1 MTLKLLSTG
10 RCMPPTVV
18 TNKDFEET
26 LDTSDEWIVRRTG
39 IRERRLCKDESL
51 LDIALG
57 AAKNAI
63 ASAPESGGEL
73 PLVDMIIATSAS
85 LEYHFPPLACQIGT
99 ALGLNGPFCLDVG
112 ATCSGFVYG
121 LDIAA
126 HYLNAGSAERVLVV
140 SAEKLSSVTDF
151 TDRSTC
157 ILFGDG
163 AAAAVVGKGD
173 KPYFSHLACS
183 ADPENCL
190 YAHSGGKMVMKGSG
204 VYKFAVSA
212 APRVVEAVLKKASLR
227 FRDID
232 WFVLHQANIRIIE
245 SIINRLDLDPAKVPI
260 TLDKYANPSSVT
272 IPLTLD
278 LMREDGRL
286 KPGQKILIAGFGA
299 GLTYGASILEV

>member
-1 MTLKLLSTG
+1 MTLKILSTG
-10 RCMPPTVV
+10 RGMPPTVV
-18 TNKDFEET
+18 TNKDYEKT
-26 LDTSDEWIVRRTG
+26 LDTTDEWIVKRTG
-39 IRERRLCKDESL
+39 IRERRLCKDEPL
-51 LDIALG
+51 LELALG
-57 AAKNAI
+57 AANA
-63 ASAPESGGEL
+63 ALGSAPERGGER
-73 PLVDMIIATSAS
+73 PPVDMVIATSAS

-99 ALGLNGPFCLDVG
+99 ALGLNGPFCLDIG

-163 AAAAVVGKGD
+163 AAAVVAEKGD
-173 KPYFSHLACS
+173 KPYFSHLACA
-183 ADPENCL
+183 ADPENSL
-190 YAHSGGKMVMKGSG
+190 YARSGGKMVMKGSG

-212 APRVVEAVLKKASLR
+212 APKAVEAVLEKASLEAG
-227 FRDID
+227 DID

-286 KPGQKILIAGFGA
+286 KPGQRILIAGFGA